1 MATSESFKDFVL
13 ETLNSALQGEPYRFS
28 AKKMFGEYCIYVLD
42 LSDSAPIPKPI
53 FLLCDEILY
62 VKQHEILKPI
72 LETAPKGFPYPGA
85 KESYI
90 LDVDSPQTLRDV
102 VLTLAPT
109 LPTPKPKKP
118 KATKPREQG
127 HI

>member
-13 ETLNSALQGEPYRFS
+13 EMLNNALEGEPYRFS

-42 LSDSAPIPKPI
+42 SSDSAPIPKPI
-53 FLLCDEILY
+53 FSLCDEILY

-72 LETAPKGFPYPGA
+72 LESVPKGFPYSGA

-90 LDVDSPQTLRDV
+90 LDVDSPQALREV
-102 VLTLAPT
+102 VLVLAPT
-109 LPTPKPKKP
+109 LPIPKPKKA
-118 KATKPREQG
+118 KEKTK
-127 HI
+127 HK

>member
-13 ETLNSALQGEPYRFS
+13 ENLESALEDTPYRFS
-28 AKKMFGEYCIYVLD
+28 AKKMFGEYCIYVID
-42 LSDSAPIPKPI
+42 EGESVPKPI

-62 VKQHEILKPI
+62 VKQFEILKPL
-72 LETAPKGFPYPGA
+72 LESAPLGFPYTGA

-90 LDVDSPQTLRDV
+90 LDVDSLETLREV

-118 KATKPREQG
+118 KQRKTPKRATK
-127 HI
+127 

>member
-13 ETLNSALQGEPYRFS
+13 ETLDSALEGEQYRFS

-42 LSDSAPIPKPI
+42 SSDSAPIPKPI

-62 VKQHEILKPI
+62 VKQHKILNSI
-72 LETAPKGFPYPGA
+72 LESAPKGFPYPGA

-102 VLTLAPT
+102 VLALAPT
-109 LPTPKPKKP
+109 LPTPKPKKA
-118 KATKPREQG
+118 KEKTKHKEDKS
-127 HI
+127 